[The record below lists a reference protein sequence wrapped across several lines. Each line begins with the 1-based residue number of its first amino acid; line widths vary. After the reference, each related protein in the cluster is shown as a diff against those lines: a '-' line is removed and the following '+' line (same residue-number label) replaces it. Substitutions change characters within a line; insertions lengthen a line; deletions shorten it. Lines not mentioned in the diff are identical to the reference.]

1 MARIRR
7 TRRDFLKTTAVAA
20 GALTI
25 LSPDEVFA
33 IVQNGV
39 FVRQNLNNIG
49 PNHPDVVSL
58 KNGITRMRALAPSNC
73 LNWNNWANVH
83 GIGPAPPPGAPASPQ
98 WNTCQHGH
106 WWFLPWHR
114 MYLIFF
120 ERIIRRLSGNPSFSL
135 PFWDYTAGTAPGNV
149 YPARALPLIFR
160 QPTVGNPLF
169 IPNRNAALNAGGT
182 MAASTVSTAAAM
194 ASLVFAGPTG
204 SSNSFGSQ
212 QIAAP
217 NHGAVPHGLLE
228 TTPHD
233 SVHVAIGGF
242 MGSFGTAARDPIF
255 WMHHCNIDRLWNHWL
270 TLGGGRRN
278 PPSLRWCNQVWSFCN
293 ENGQV
298 VGIRVRDV
306 INAQAQLNYR
316 YAGQA
321 AVPTQTCPTGG
332 AITPPIVLD
341 VARGTIRAENKP
353 TTLGAA
359 ATRVPVAVPAPA
371 RERMRSAAASP
382 TKTLSLRIEG
392 IKVDAPPGVTYE
404 VYVGLPEG
412 QRPDPSSP
420 HFVGVIAPFGFDHAG
435 PEGITVA
442 FTIDAAAGRALQANP
457 ANVNVIFV
465 PRGITV
471 GNQERINV
479 TGRVSFTRLRVIE
492 E

>member
-1 MARIRR
+1 MARSRR
-7 TRRDFLKTTAVAA
+7 TRRDFLKTATAA

-33 IVQNGV
+33 VMQGGV
-39 FVRQNLNNIG
+39 FVRQNLNALG
-49 PNHPDVVSL
+49 PNSPDVVSL
-58 KNGITRMRALAPSNC
+58 RTGINRMRALPASNC
-73 LNWNNWANVH
+73 LNWNNWGNVH
-83 GIGPAPPPGAPASPQ
+83 GIGPAPPPAAPASAQ

-114 MYLIFF
+114 MYLLFF
-120 ERIIRRLSGNPSFSL
+120 ERTIRRLSGNPSFSL
-135 PFWDYTAGTAPGNV
+135 PFWDYTAGTAAGNV

-160 QPTVGNPLF
+160 QPTTNNPLF
-169 IPNRNAALNAGGT
+169 IPQRNAALNAGGQ
-182 MAASTVSTAAAM
+182 MAPSVVSTTVAM
-194 ASLVFAGPTG
+194 ASTVFAGPPG

-217 NHGAVPHGLLE
+217 SHGAVTHGLLE

-270 TLGGGRRN
+270 TLGGGRRDPN
-278 PPSLRWCNQVWSFCN
+278 NSRWCNQVWRFCN

-316 YAGQA
+316 YAGQGV
-321 AVPTQTCPTGG
+321 VPTQSCPPQ
-332 AITPPIVLD
+332 AAPAPTPVPLNVNQKTLAVQDAPI
-341 VARGTIRAENKP
+341 
-353 TTLGAA
+353 TLGAA
-359 ATRVPVAVPAPA
+359 PVRLPVRVAAK
-371 RERMRSAAASP
+371 RNDMKGIAASASRS
-382 TKTLSLRIEG
+382 LVLRIEG
-392 IKVDAPPGVTYE
+392 IKVSAPPGVVYE

-412 QRPDPSSP
+412 QKPDPASP
-420 HFVGVIAPFGFDHAG
+420 HFVGVVAPFGADHAG
-435 PEGITVA
+435 AEGVTAA
-442 FTIDAAAGRALQANP
+442 FPIDTALGRALQSNP
-457 ANVNVIFV
+457 DNVQVTFV

-471 GNQERINV
+471 GNQEKIDL
-479 TGRVSFTRLRVIE
+479 TGRVTFTRVRVME
-492 E
+492 D